1 MCQQELLYIV
11 RKIFDYKKFKK
22 KELQKLVHFF
32 NVFERL
38 LFATPLKIFITKNYN
53 K

>member
-1 MCQQELLYIV
+1 MFNYK
-11 RKIFDYKKFKK
+11 KIFK
-22 KELQKLVHFF
+22 KELEINFF

-38 LFATPLKIFITKNYN
+38 LFATPLKIFITKNCN